1 MIPCFSERERHAADL
16 QRLAR
21 RADATLGPSRFPST
35 TRIDGHGEKYLSR
48 GVSFR
53 CRGFSLTP
61 WFGQRVCLKFVRCDQ
76 ASDGLTIQAYDVHVA
91 PFPSQGGRYGRSF
104 L

>member
-1 MIPCFSERERHAADL
+1 MIPCCSERERHAADL

-61 WFGQRVCLKFVRCDQ
+61 WFVQRVCLNHQ
-76 ASDGLTIQAYDVHVA
+76 IAIWPIA
-91 PFPSQGGRYGRSF
+91 PGAIGQE
-104 L
+104 LA